1 MKQETTFYTF
11 SDAVAAQKDKR
22 AFKLVYGVQTLTS
35 TMSFF
40 NNLCCDTKQ
49 NLSIK
54 SYRVS
59 TEEENITFIM
69 RFLNSLDTILV
80 H

>member
-35 TMSFF
+35 TMSF
-40 NNLCCDTKQ
+40 LTTCVVTQ
-49 NLSIK
+49 NKICLLKVIACQQK
-54 SYRVS
+54 KK
-59 TEEENITFIM
+59 I
-69 RFLNSLDTILV
+69 
-80 H
+80 